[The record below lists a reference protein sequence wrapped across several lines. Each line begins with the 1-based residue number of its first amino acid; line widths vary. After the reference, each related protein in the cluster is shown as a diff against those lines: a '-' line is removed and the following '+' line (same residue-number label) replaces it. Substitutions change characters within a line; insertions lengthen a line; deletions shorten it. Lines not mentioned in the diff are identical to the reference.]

1 MEQLRRL
8 AVALVALTFCAA
20 AAAHDEARPRLLTV
34 GGEGEVEVAPDRA
47 DVSFAVEASEKNL
60 ADAEKI
66 VSAGVAR
73 LLKLCESL
81 GVPKSAVRS
90 AQLNVHPQYDSGVVS
105 SRPRIVGY
113 MVSRQVDVD
122 LRDLS
127 KLGKLLQGAVESAAN
142 RVSGVAFG
150 SSKKD
155 EHQRAAL
162 ALAAQDAR
170 ANAEV
175 LASASLYGGT
185 ARFVRD
191 VLPRF
196 GFRGRVIPV
205 PDLARVAALAGERT
219 RVVVLESPTNPM
231 VEVVD
236 IAAVA
241 KAAHDRGLAVF
252 VDNTFATPIV
262 QQPLKLGAD
271 LVMHSLSKAL
281 GGHSDVIGGA
291 LVGSKARIDKA
302 HALLKVLGGC
312 MDPHT
317 AFLVERGLKTVHLRV
332 QPDGANLIGR
342 DPGGRPQRADG
353 LRDGRQPDFSG
364 LFGP

>member
-20 AAAHDEARPRLLTV
+20 AAAHDEAQPRLLTV

-113 MVSRQVDVD
+113 LVSRQVDVD

-175 LASASLYGGT
+175 LASAMG
-185 ARFVRD
+185 V
-191 VLPRF
+191 
-196 GFRGRVIPV
+196 
-205 PDLARVAALAGERT
+205 
-219 RVVVLESPTNPM
+219 
-231 VEVVD
+231 
-236 IAAVA
+236 
-241 KAAHDRGLAVF
+241 
-252 VDNTFATPIV
+252 
-262 QQPLKLGAD
+262 KLGR
-271 LVMHSLSKAL
+271 L
-281 GGHSDVIGGA
+281 
-291 LVGSKARIDKA
+291 
-302 HALLKVLGGC
+302 HALTASESGGVPQP
-312 MDPHT
+312 MPFEMRKMAMASAPAADQTYEAGQIRFQASVT
-317 AFLVERGLKTVHLRV
+317 AEYDL
-332 QPDGANLIGR
+332 P
-342 DPGGRPQRADG
+342 
-353 LRDGRQPDFSG
+353 
-364 LFGP
+364 